1 MLVFF
6 IKYLYYNIFGDI
18 MRTIKENFINEIV
31 IKNSRF
37 ICYLFKINSPNI
49 DDYINNIKIEHPKA
63 THYCYGYKYLDIEHS
78 SDDGEPS
85 GTAGMPIL
93 NVIKKEQLQNILI
106 VVVRYFGGIK
116 LGAGGLIR
124 AYTKS
129 VTEAIKNNSLCDLV
143 DAYKILLSFSYEVE
157 KDVSYILRDSIII
170 EKSYLD
176 IINFTC
182 IVDYDVFKLL
192 EKYSPTIIEKT
203 YIEKLN

>member
-1 MLVFF
+1 M
-6 IKYLYYNIFGDI
+6 II
-18 MRTIKENFINEIV
+18 INEII

-37 ICYLFKINSPNI
+37 ICYLFKIDSLEI
-49 DDYINNIKIEHPKA
+49 DKIINNVKKEHPKA
-63 THYCYGYKYLDIEHS
+63 THYCYGYKYMDVERS

-93 NVIKKEQLQNILI
+93 NVINKEQLQNILI

-129 VTEAIKNNSLCDLV
+129 VTEALKNNILCNLV
-143 DAYKILLSFSYEVE
+143 EGFKINLSFPYEAE
-157 KDVSYILRDSIII
+157 KDVSYIL
-170 EKSYLD
+170 KSSVISNKNYLD
-176 IINFTC
+176 VIEYTC
-182 IVDYDVFKLL
+182 IVDNEVLHLL
-192 EKYSPTIIEKT
+192 EKYSPTIVEKT